1 MAKGKTP
8 ASAAI
13 KAASVAG
20 RALGAVAGR
29 FDALKARYPDPL
41 SEAGRALGKGQA
53 KVRALASEAAATSK
67 AAVAG
72 TKAVLANTTRAAKR
86 ARRKGSVERTVEGA
100 VEHCQ
105 SPSIGCRDSC
115 EGVSGD
121 VHLELQ
127 TPDMR

>member
-29 FDALKARYPDPL
+29 FDALKARHPDPL

-86 ARRKGSVERTVEGA
+86 ARRKGTKAVAAATKATKKLTKQATKSVTRAKKTVA
-100 VEHCQ
+100 RRAA
-105 SPSIGCRDSC
+105 SLKP
-115 EGVSGD
+115 
-121 VHLELQ
+121 
-127 TPDMR
+127 